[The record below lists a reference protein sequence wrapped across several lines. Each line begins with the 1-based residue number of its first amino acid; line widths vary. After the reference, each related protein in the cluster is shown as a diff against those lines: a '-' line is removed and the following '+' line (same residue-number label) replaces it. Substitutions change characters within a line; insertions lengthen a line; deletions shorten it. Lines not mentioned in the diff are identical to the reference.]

1 MLRWILQEIGLFG
14 LPFLAFA
21 LFLLLTRRPVL
32 AREHWD
38 PQWSRL
44 GFAGLFLVIASLVMT
59 GLTAQRSDEGYVPP
73 HMENGRL
80 VPGRFQ

>member
-14 LPFLAFA
+14 LPFLVFA
-21 LFLLLTRRPVL
+21 IVLLATRRPVL

-38 PQWSRL
+38 PQWLRL

-59 GLTAQRSDEGYVPP
+59 GLTGERSDEGYVPP
-73 HMENGRL
+73 HMEDGRL
-80 VPGRFQ
+80 VPGRFR